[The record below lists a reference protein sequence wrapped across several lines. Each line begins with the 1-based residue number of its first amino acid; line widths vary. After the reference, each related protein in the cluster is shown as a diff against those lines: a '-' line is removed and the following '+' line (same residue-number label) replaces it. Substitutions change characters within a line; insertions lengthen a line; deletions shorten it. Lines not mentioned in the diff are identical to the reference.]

1 MTDES
6 PASNPASIGRY
17 QVIRTLGEGGMG
29 AVYLATDPAI
39 DRKIAL
45 KLMRA
50 GFNTGS
56 LRERFAREARA
67 VGRLHHPNIVTIFE
81 FGEHQG
87 EPFIAMEYVEG
98 ETLSSLIGRSDVSL
112 GQIVGLMDGLC
123 AGLHYAHRAGI
134 IHRDIKPVNVMVD
147 TEGIVK
153 ILDFGIARAAALSLT
168 QAGTQPGTVLGTLN
182 YMSPEQLSGKAVDQ
196 RTDIFAVGAVFYEL
210 LAGRQAF
217 PGDIDSGILQ
227 LILLT
232 GPTPLAQ
239 VRPDLDPGLLAIVNR
254 CLERDVERRYPDLGA
269 MRKDLAVFQHTDTAP
284 RSAGATVILTPGA
297 SPSAIRPADLPTP
310 SPATRAAAEQAR
322 LAELDA
328 QITEARAALDRE
340 EYTRATESC
349 QQVLS
354 VEPSHSGAL
363 ALQAQL
369 STVLQARSWLAD
381 GQAEFN
387 RGSLTTATAL
397 VDRALGVRPAMP
409 EGLRLRAAIEEARA
423 RTQVSSTAPTMLVT
437 PSSAG
442 TAGTH
447 AVDSGAT
454 IILPRDQPFPTR
466 GPGPSPATGAPAPAG
481 TGVPAVA
488 PAVAAPR
495 SSSRWIGLAAAAVVV
510 VGLGAFLATRLFVSK
525 TPDGGSEAPP
535 AAGNATA
542 VAPPSSASAAEP
554 APVPPTTPP
563 TSSAPPPTVGA
574 TSPPSPGGSSGQTGA
589 TASPPV
595 TPVQTPTPNPAGAPG
610 TASVAAKPA
619 DVPAP
624 APPSPPPPPT
634 ADSRPAPVPADAGNP
649 VPPDS
654 TAGPRSGGGRLGRQ
668 DATGSAVVMT
678 LAGAQR
684 GCNLGNAH
692 ACTQAGL
699 AYRNGRGTAR
709 DDATAAKFYQRACDG
724 GDAFGCVDLGQ
735 MYGTGTS
742 VTRDDARAAALYQ
755 KGCDGNAPMGCAF
768 LGVFYQMGRAVP
780 HDEARALS
788 LFAKSCDGNNLQ
800 GCNDGAMLLENAK
813 DVPRGDP
820 RAVGWLTKSCDGG
833 FLLGCRNLGSVYAQ
847 GRGVPRDPVKALA
860 LYQRSCDGGNV
871 AACNDAGML
880 LQNALNLPRDDTKAA
895 ALLTTACD
903 GGYLLGCRNL
913 GVMNEQ
919 GRGMPKNEAQAR
931 ALYQRGCDA
940 RLGLACTNLGDM
952 FENGHGVPKSSADA
966 KAFYTKACEYG
977 DQNGCRLKG
986 GG

>member
-6 PASNPASIGRY
+6 PASSPASIGRY

-39 DRKIAL
+39 DRQVAL

-50 GFNTGS
+50 GLNTGS

-98 ETLSSLIGRSDVSL
+98 QTLSNLVGRSDVSL
-112 GQIVGLMDGLC
+112 PQLVGLMDGLC

-147 TEGIVK
+147 AEGIVK

-182 YMSPEQLSGKAVDQ
+182 YMSPEQLSGKAVDP

-239 VRPDLDPGLLAIVNR
+239 LRPDLDPGLVAIVNR

-269 MRKDLAVFQHTDTAP
+269 MRKDLAAFQHTDTAP
-284 RSAGATVILTPGA
+284 RSAGATVIMTPGM

-310 SPATRAAAEQAR
+310 SPATRAAAEEAR
-322 LAELDA
+322 RAELDA
-328 QITEARAALDRE
+328 QVTEARAALDRE
-340 EYTRATESC
+340 EYTRATEAC
-349 QQVLS
+349 QQVLN
-354 VEPSHSGAL
+354 VAPSHSGAL

-369 STVLQARSWLAD
+369 SSVLQARSWLAD

-423 RTQVSSTAPTMLVT
+423 RTQVSSSAPTMLVT
-437 PSSAG
+437 PTAAGSA
-442 TAGTH
+442 ATH
-447 AVDSGAT
+447 AADAGAT
-454 IILPRDQPFPTR
+454 IILPRDQPFPA
-466 GPGPSPATGAPAPAG
+466 PGTASTAAAGAPAPAAM
-481 TGVPAVA
+481 GVPAAA
-488 PAVAAPR
+488 PAAAPR
-495 SSSRWIGLAAAAVVV
+495 GSSRWIGIAAALVVV
-510 VGLGAFLATRLFVSK
+510 LGLGGFLATRLLAPKV
-525 TPDGGSEAPP
+525 PAGGSEALP
-535 AAGNATA
+535 AAAGSVATS
-542 VAPPSSASAAEP
+542 PPPSASAAEP
-554 APVPPTTPP
+554 APAPPTAPA
-563 TSSAPPPTVGA
+563 TSASSPVASV
-574 TSPPSPGGSSGQTGA
+574 SPPSPGAASGQADATGSS
-589 TASPPV
+589 PV
-595 TPVQTPTPNPAGAPG
+595 TPGKTPTPTSASARGNGA
-610 TASVAAKPA
+610 VATKPA
-619 DVPAP
+619 DAP
-624 APPSPPPPPT
+624 TPPPRPPT
-634 ADSRPAPVPADAGNP
+634 AESRPAPVSADGGNP

-654 TAGPRSGGGRLGRQ
+654 TTAARAGAPPAGRGFRGRQ
-668 DATGSAVVMT
+668 DATGTTAFMP
-678 LAGAQR
+678 LPAAQR
-684 GCNLGNAH
+684 GCSAGNGH
-692 ACTQAGL
+692 ACTEAGL

-709 DDATAAKFYQRACDG
+709 DDATAVTFYQRGCDA
-724 GDAFGCVDLGQ
+724 GDAFGCVDLAQ

-755 KGCDGNAPMGCAF
+755 KGCDGNAPAGCAF
-768 LGVFYQMGRAVP
+768 LGVFYQTGRAVP
-780 HDEARALS
+780 RDEARALS
-788 LFAKSCDGNNLQ
+788 LFAKGCDGNSLQ

-813 DVPRGDP
+813 DVPHDNA
-820 RAVGWLTKSCDGG
+820 RAVGWLTKACDGG
-833 FLLGCRNLGSVYAQ
+833 FLLSCRNLGLLYAQ
-847 GRGVPRDPVKALA
+847 GRGVPRDPLQALT
-860 LYQRSCDGGNV
+860 LYQRSCDGNNAG
-871 AACNDAGML
+871 ACNDASML
-880 LQNALNLPRDDTKAA
+880 LQNAQGVPRDDARAA
-895 ALLTTACD
+895 ALLTKACD

-913 GVMNEQ
+913 GIMYEQ
-919 GRGMPKNEAQAR
+919 GRSVTRDESQAL
-931 ALYQRGCDA
+931 ALYRRGCDG
-940 RLGLACTNLGDM
+940 RLGLACTNLGQM
-952 FENGHGVPKSSADA
+952 FENGRGVAKSPADA
-966 KAFYTKACEYG
+966 KAFYAKACEYG